1 MPHPVLFTLSGL
13 SRGLLPGAGWAYHWG
28 MKLECNIDAKGKAV
42 RLIWGIL
49 TLAGGVLVL
58 FLWARP
64 AGGWLA
70 WTVAVVFIVS
80 GVFGIFEART
90 GWCVVRAMGIK
101 TRM

>member
-1 MPHPVLFTLSGL
+1 
-13 SRGLLPGAGWAYHWG
+13 
-28 MKLECNIDAKGKAV
+28 MKLQCNLDSKGKAV
-42 RLIWGIL
+42 RLIWGIF
-49 TLAGGVLVL
+49 TLAGGLLVL
-58 FLWARP
+58 FLWAWP

-70 WTVAVVFIVS
+70 WTVAVLLIVS